1 MNTYTWQTE
10 SLYTTTIANE
20 QGYVVN
26 VRYNVSATN
35 GTNNS
40 NVQLNAIFEEIVNDP
55 NYIPYNQ
62 LTNAII
68 MGWCQEQMGP
78 DQVQM
83 VYDVLDQQIEN
94 QINPPNAPT
103 SQPLPF

>member
-20 QGYVVN
+20 QGYGVN